1 MKITELKE
9 GTELVLEIVWGD
21 SSYEIPSKIVLS
33 MAGRVFIQSFTYKG
47 ATLDLNHPSFRGM
60 VFNIYAH
67 PDSSGARLVWRSVSL
82 EMRVVRA
89 KVFYEVKASGFCA
102 DGQECERRDAQRIR
116 IGIPGVLRIPTENR
130 EINVEI
136 YDFSRDGVA
145 FLSKENMKLIGALV
159 EVFFEE
165 TVRNHPFEVHV
176 TARCVRKKEDER
188 ILYGCHIRAMDHDAL
203 AYLTQK
209 SMDVQMEAIERKR
222 REQEN
227 QDVEIGNGESIIN
240 LQRS

>member
-1 MKITELKE
+1 MN
-9 GTELVLEIVWGD
+9 
-21 SSYEIPSKIVLS
+21 
-33 MAGRVFIQSFTYKG
+33 IQWYPGHMTK
-47 ATLDLNHPSFRGM
+47 
-60 VFNIYAH
+60 
-67 PDSSGARLVWRSVSL
+67 
-82 EMRVVRA
+82 A
-89 KVFYEVKASGFCA
+89 KRMM
-102 DGQECERRDAQRIR
+102 Q
-116 IGIPGVLRIPTENR
+116 
-130 EINVEI
+130 
-136 YDFSRDGVA
+136 
-145 FLSKENMKLIGALV
+145 ENMKLIGALV